1 MKRRLGGFRIIA
13 TAFLDES
20 RPQTKPSFS
29 QGCLQAQSRHD
40 NRVHTLQDK
49 LEAPSSLRESVAK
62 PRMMETQMLT
72 LLRVDQKEVLHSI
85 RTAVAG
91 VASLLIARFCRL
103 PESYWAAITT
113 IIIMQSTLGA
123 AWSVSKQRF
132 VGTALGA
139 AMGALLTAY
148 AAQNVAAFG
157 AGVFVLGLICAL
169 LRIGRNAFRYAAITL
184 AIIMLVA
191 RAEPPWM
198 IAVHRFLEI
207 SVGIAVG
214 VLLTAVWPEPEPV
227 AV

>member
-1 MKRRLGGFRIIA
+1 
-13 TAFLDES
+13 
-20 RPQTKPSFS
+20 
-29 QGCLQAQSRHD
+29 
-40 NRVHTLQDK
+40 
-49 LEAPSSLRESVAK
+49 
-62 PRMMETQMLT
+62 MMETEMLMW
-72 LLRVDQKEVLHSI
+72 LRIDQKEVLHSV

-91 VASLLIARFCRL
+91 VGSLLIAQFCRL

-123 AWSVSKQRF
+123 AWTVSKQRF
-132 VGTALGA
+132 MGTALGA
-139 AMGALLTAY
+139 AMGALLTTY

-157 AGVFVLGLICAL
+157 AGVFVVGLICAL

-184 AIIMLVA
+184 AIVMLVA
-191 RAEPPWM
+191 RAEPAWM